1 MPEKNKSIYTAYFKL
16 LTAIAMWG
24 GSFIATK
31 IAVQDVSAV
40 TVVWLRFLI
49 GSLILGVFA
58 WKKKELPIPSWKDS
72 LEFLWLGFLGITL
85 HQWLQSN
92 GLVTSEASTTA
103 WLVST
108 APVFMAILGW
118 MFLKEQLSWKTAVG
132 ILLATLGVL
141 LVVTNGDVSSI
152 FDSGFGAP
160 GDVLILISAPN
171 WALFSV
177 LSRPILKRFPSST
190 VTFYVLLF
198 GWLLTSIQFIFG
210 KHWLDFNQ
218 ISPAGWISIAFL
230 GVFCSALAYIFYND
244 GLKTLP
250 SSQVGAFLYLE
261 PFVATLIA
269 AVILSER
276 MAPAALAGGVV
287 IILGV
292 WLVNQNP
299 EKQKDPNA

>member
-1 MPEKNKSIYTAYFKL
+1 MPEKEKSIYTAYFKL
-16 LTAIAMWG
+16 LAAIAMWG

-49 GSLILGVFA
+49 GTLILGVFA
-58 WKKKELPIPSWKDS
+58 WNKNEISIPSRKDS
-72 LEFLWLGFLGITL
+72 LELLWLGFLGITL
-85 HQWLQSN
+85 HQWLQST

-108 APVFMAILGW
+108 SPVFMAILGW
-118 MFLKEQLSWKTAVG
+118 IFLKEQLSWKTAAG

-141 LVVTNGDVSSI
+141 LLVTKGDITSI
-152 FDSGFGAP
+152 FHNGFGAP
-160 GDVLILISAPN
+160 GDILIMISAPN

-190 VTFYVLLF
+190 VTFYVFLY

-210 KHWLDFNQ
+210 RYWLEFSQ
-218 ISPAGWISIAFL
+218 ISLSGWISIAFL

-244 GLKTLP
+244 GLKALS
-250 SSQVGAFLYLE
+250 SSQVGAFLYFE
-261 PFVATLIA
+261 PFVATIVA
-269 AVILSER
+269 TIVLSEE
-276 MAPAALAGGVV
+276 MVPAALAGGGV

-292 WLVNQNP
+292 WLVNQ
-299 EKQKDPNA
+299 DPGKRQNLSP